1 MSKTFHHLPIR
12 QVNRETSD
20 TVTLEFDISETL
32 KEEFRYIQGQ
42 YLTLRFH
49 LDGKEERRSY
59 SMSSSPLEPHL
70 CVTVKKVK
78 GGKVSSH
85 IHDRLKAGDTVE
97 VMPPDGRFFT
107 PLQDDQKKNYYL
119 IGAGSGITP
128 LLSILKTILEQ
139 EPMSYVFLLY
149 GSRCEEEIIFRET
162 LGQLARRFEG
172 QLFVEHVLSQP
183 RREKPKGIGGL
194 FTKGKSTWEGKTGRI
209 NAALLK
215 EWLDENPPRHKQSE
229 YLICGPGNM
238 IETAEKALLVRGT
251 DSRNIHREY
260 FSAPGSAAAEP
271 MAGKAGARLIATLG
285 NKRIETTVPKGK
297 TLLFAVIDAGG
308 DAPYS
313 CTSGACATCMAKV
326 LSGEV
331 KMDACYALD
340 ESEVKQNYILTC
352 QAHPVSDEV
361 EITYD
366 V

>member
-1 MSKTFHHLPIR
+1 MSKTFHHLSIH
-12 QVNRETSD
+12 QITRETQD
-20 TVTLEFDISETL
+20 TVTLEFEVPQALS
-32 KEEFRYIQGQ
+32 EEFKYTQGQ

-49 LDGKEERRSY
+49 LNGKEERRSY
-59 SMSSSPLEPHL
+59 SMSSSPLEPRL
-70 CVTVKKVK
+70 RVTVKKVK

-107 PLQDDQKKNYYL
+107 PLGEDQQKNYYL

-149 GSRCEEEIIFRET
+149 GSRSEEEIIFRDT
-162 LGQLARRFEG
+162 LDQLSRRFEG

-183 RREKPKGIGGL
+183 RREKPKGLGGL
-194 FTKGKSTWEGKTGRI
+194 FSKGKSTWEGKTGRI
-209 NAALLK
+209 DSALLNQ
-215 EWLDENPPRHKQSE
+215 WLDENPLRHKQSE
-229 YLICGPGNM
+229 YFICGPGNM
-238 IETAEKALLVRGT
+238 IETAEKALLARGIN
-251 DSRNIHREY
+251 SKHIQREY
-260 FSAPGSAAAEP
+260 FSTPDSAQAEP
-271 MAGKAGARLIATLG
+271 MAGKAGARLVATLG
-285 NKRIETTVPKGK
+285 NKKIETTVTKGK

-326 LSGEV
+326 IKGEV
-331 KMDACYALD
+331 KMDACYGLD
-340 ESEVKQNYILTC
+340 ESEVAQGYILTC
-352 QAHPVSDEV
+352 QAHPVTEEV